1 MKKRIIIVLGILI
14 AAGGIG
20 TGVWYHFKGN
30 GQSGTGD
37 SIVYVS
43 KVSVITGSETTAV
56 NRFAG
61 VVEPQKTVNVKI
73 ESGRKV
79 KEVEVKTGE
88 EVKAGQLLFE
98 YDLSSIEDDLKQA
111 EKDLQKLTDESS
123 KKIDELLARKEKEL
137 MEV

>member
-43 KVSVITGSETTAV
+43 KVSV
-56 NRFAG
+56 
-61 VVEPQKTVNVKI
+61 
-73 ESGRKV
+73 
-79 KEVEVKTGE
+79 
-88 EVKAGQLLFE
+88 
-98 YDLSSIEDDLKQA
+98 KQ
-111 EKDLQKLTDESS
+111 Q
-123 KKIDELLARKEKEL
+123 R
-137 MEV
+137 